1 MEKLEVMLQLA
12 PVEKIGT
19 NTTRDTKE
27 SPFLF
32 DLFVQALEID
42 V

>member
-12 PVEKIGT
+12 PAEKIGT

-32 DLFVQALEID
+32 EMHRAGL
-42 V
+42 